1 MPLFGCEC
9 ASSACARVVSNAWR
23 CVGVFR
29 AFVHA
34 CVAMRG
40 EAGERCVCQRVHMC
54 VCVRACVRARVVAR
68 VTHVGTDGLELVAIL
83 GEEILVEHFDHVPE
97 DDWVRH
103 L

>member
-1 MPLFGCEC
+1 MSVRP
-9 ASSACARVVSNAWR
+9 AHVHVSCQTRGDAWEYFVRLCMHAWR
-23 CVGVFR
+23 CV
-29 AFVHA
+29 AK
-34 CVAMRG
+34 RG

-54 VCVRACVRARVVAR
+54 VCVRARARARVVAR